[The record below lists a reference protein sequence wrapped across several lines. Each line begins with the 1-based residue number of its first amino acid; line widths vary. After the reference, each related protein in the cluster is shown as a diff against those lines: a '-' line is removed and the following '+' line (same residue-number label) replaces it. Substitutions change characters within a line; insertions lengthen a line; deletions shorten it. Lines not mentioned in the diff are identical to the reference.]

1 MTRSIQKNDLS
12 KFKILRCDC
21 ISNKVLPTVFQQ
33 KLSFF
38 QIFQITQILNSHMD
52 SLQWIDQNSGNHDVK
67 LLINSKQ
74 NLQMETL
81 NLLT

>member
-1 MTRSIQKNDLS
+1 
-12 KFKILRCDC
+12 
-21 ISNKVLPTVFQQ
+21 
-33 KLSFF
+33 
-38 QIFQITQILNSHMD
+38 MD

-67 LLINSKQ
+67 LLVNSKQ